1 MDDLLINDQLTIP
14 AAELSISFARSGGP
28 GGQNVNKVATKAGIR
43 WTPADSA
50 VLGEVE
56 RRRVLKKLA
65 RRLTTEGEL
74 LVTSTRTRDQSR
86 NREDAR
92 EKLADIIREA
102 VKPPRVRKKTRPPK
116 KVAEN
121 RLAEKRQRSV
131 RKSDRRPPAER
142 D

>member
-1 MDDLLINDQLTIP
+1 MDDLTINDELTIP
-14 AAELSISFARSGGP
+14 VAELSVSFARSGGP
-28 GGQNVNKVATKAGIR
+28 GGQNVNKVATKVDIR

-50 VLGEVE
+50 VLSEVE
-56 RRRVLKKLA
+56 RRRLLKKLA
-65 RRLTTEGEL
+65 KRLTTEGEL

-102 VKPPRVRKKTRPPK
+102 VKPPRVRKRTRPPK

-121 RLAEKRQRSV
+121 RLAEKKQRSV
-131 RKSDRRPPAER
+131 RKSDRRPPGER
-142 D
+142 E

>member
-1 MDDLLINDQLTIP
+1 MDDLPINDQLTIP
-14 AAELSISFARSGGP
+14 AAELSVSFARSGGP
-28 GGQNVNKVATKAGIR
+28 GGQNVNKVATKVDIR

-50 VLGEVE
+50 VLGDVE

-65 RRLTTEGEL
+65 GRLTTEGEL

-116 KVAEN
+116 RVAEN
-121 RLAEKRQRSV
+121 RLAEKKQRSV